1 MNPGRIE
8 SGRRKEV
15 DRSDRNIVIRSTDPF
30 LIFSTCN
37 CLKIFGNIFLALL
50 STYLCTSE
58 TLSFFLHQRLQIFHQ
73 RLQIFHQR
81 LQIFYRRLQIF
92 NQRLQ
97 IFYRRLQIFHQI
109 LQTFHQRLHIF
120 HQRLQ
125 KFHQRPLIIGVSN
138 KTLVGFIIL
147 NRTLVGKEIPEN
159 P

>member
-92 NQRLQ
+92 
-97 IFYRRLQIFHQI
+97 HQI